1 MEILAK
7 DNRGRGYDVCSWGM
21 SDKRGKTDENVME
34 EKLCEIIF
42 CLENKKKKT
51 DSLRFIFVPLGID

>member
-1 MEILAK
+1 MMLYVVWVWVTREK
-7 DNRGRGYDVCSWGM
+7 
-21 SDKRGKTDENVME
+21 KTDENVIE

-42 CLENKKKKT
+42 CLGKEEKS